1 MQVNFERIQY
11 LPLIC
16 GLGYLF
22 LTVALFFEGVFDWP
36 VDNGSVLLVFLI
48 VSFFAIGL
56 GFFIGVV
63 KKGSGRELSSW
74 RTFYRVGAIAS
85 IVLVFPATWVY
96 TGKWPWEIFSVL
108 KNQGLAYEDM
118 LVALEADESGIRG
131 YLAIVKAIFAPF
143 VFCVIPFAI
152 LKWKELQ
159 KLDVLLL
166 ITHIGAILVFSLMRG
181 TDRETGDLLV
191 YVMMASIVVVAR
203 LAVKYGRFPF
213 KISRVVAILFLLS
226 AVFIFTLTLFIERKE
241 SRMGGAESFC
251 IAKGVVCSERDAR
264 ETELFKGSAFAFEML
279 TAYVSQ
285 GYYGLSLA
293 LKEDFTST
301 YGLGHSS
308 FIMSAY
314 TKYFD
319 DSIYKR
325 SYLYK
330 VSQAGWNDKAQWSS
344 MFPWIANDV
353 GFPSIPVLMVVF
365 GFFWGSS
372 WKSAVV
378 YNSDV
383 GTLVFLFLS
392 LAVFYMPANNQLTQA
407 LDSYYA
413 FLFWFFIWLFTSKNK
428 GIEN

>member
-226 AVFIFTLTLFIERKE
+226 AVFIFTLTL
-241 SRMGGAESFC
+241 GGC
-251 IAKGVVCSERDAR
+251 
-264 ETELFKGSAFAFEML
+264 
-279 TAYVSQ
+279 
-285 GYYGLSLA
+285 
-293 LKEDFTST
+293 
-301 YGLGHSS
+301 
-308 FIMSAY
+308 
-314 TKYFD
+314 
-319 DSIYKR
+319 R
-325 SYLYK
+325 S
-330 VSQAGWNDKAQWSS
+330 
-344 MFPWIANDV
+344 
-353 GFPSIPVLMVVF
+353 
-365 GFFWGSS
+365 
-372 WKSAVV
+372 
-378 YNSDV
+378 
-383 GTLVFLFLS
+383 
-392 LAVFYMPANNQLTQA
+392 
-407 LDSYYA
+407 
-413 FLFWFFIWLFTSKNK
+413 
-428 GIEN
+428 